1 MYSLVKIMPQ
11 NNGNKNKSEFFL
23 RARQIGILTAVP
35 LVLPLGPLIGY
46 FLGHWIDQ
54 KFGIDPFATIVMIL
68 LGVAASVRETI
79 RMIRE
84 ALRQ

>member
-46 FLGHWIDQ
+46 LLGHWIDQ